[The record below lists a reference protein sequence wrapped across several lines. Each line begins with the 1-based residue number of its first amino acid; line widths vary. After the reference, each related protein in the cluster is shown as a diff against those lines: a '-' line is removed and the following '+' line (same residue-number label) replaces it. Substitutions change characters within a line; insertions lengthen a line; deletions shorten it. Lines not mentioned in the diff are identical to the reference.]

1 MNMKH
6 IDNFPQTL
14 TGRVIAVPE
23 SRSLDVFTQL
33 LERRGA
39 TVVQCPLVGI
49 HNSPDVE
56 PVLSWL
62 RAFNEGACDDLILMT
77 GEGLRRLQDIMRKHA
92 PELLEPFVTR
102 LASVRKT
109 TRGPKPNSELRR
121 LGLERDINAVK
132 PTTEGVIET
141 MATLDLQGRT
151 VGLQLYGSY
160 SNPPL
165 VEALQAQGAHVL
177 SVAPY
182 VYADDAE
189 EQGVVALISKI
200 IAGEI
205 DVIAFTSA
213 TQVKRLWSVA
223 KKTEQLAAMEAAFK
237 SLTVTAVGPV
247 VRDYLVEKSVQ
258 VDLMPED
265 SFFLKPLVKLLGE
278 KLGPKV

>member
-1 MNMKH
+1 MKH
-6 IDNFPQTL
+6 VDNFPQTL

-23 SRSLDVFTQL
+23 SRSLHVFTQL

-49 HNSPDVE
+49 HNAPDIE
-56 PVLSWL
+56 PVLDWL
-62 RAFNEGACDDLILMT
+62 RAFNNGACDDLILMT
-77 GEGLRRLQDIMRKHA
+77 GEGLRRLQSIMQLHA
-92 PELLEPFVTR
+92 PELLEPFVAR
-102 LASVRKT
+102 LAAVRKI
-109 TRGPKPNSELRR
+109 TRGPKPNSELRQ
-121 LGLERDINAVK
+121 LGLERDINALK
-132 PTTEGVIET
+132 PTTEGVVET
-141 MATLDLQGRT
+141 MAALDLSGRT

-160 SNPPL
+160 TNPPL
-165 VEALQAQGAHVL
+165 VEALQAQGAQVL

-189 EQGVVALISKI
+189 EQGVIELINKI
-200 IAGEI
+200 IAGDI

-223 KKTEQLAAMEAAFK
+223 KKTGQLAAMEVAFK

-247 VRDYLVEKSVQ
+247 VRDYLEEKSVQ

-278 KLGPKV
+278 KLGPKS